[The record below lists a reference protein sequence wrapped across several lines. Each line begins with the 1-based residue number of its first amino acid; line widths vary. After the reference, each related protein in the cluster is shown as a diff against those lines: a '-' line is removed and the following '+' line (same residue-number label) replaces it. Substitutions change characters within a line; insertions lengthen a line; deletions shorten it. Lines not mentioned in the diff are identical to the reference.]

1 MRAAIKLLVAGVLL
15 AALYRAV
22 EWHAVFE
29 ALGSL
34 DGPLLWA
41 AVALFVPQTIVS
53 ALRWRALVAPLTSIS
68 RLDAIRHTLAAS
80 AWNLIVPSKL
90 GDLSKAAWLTD
101 LDARGKAAAAGLVV
115 AEKLADLAALAVLC
129 GAGWIGVDRPIVGA
143 GLLAGCLALGW
154 MWRAGATRRHR
165 PWAVL
170 AAWSLPLWVLHVTQI
185 GLVLLAAGAQ
195 TTCFD
200 ISLRVPLAIVAGL
213 VPLSWC
219 GLGFRDAAL
228 VALFAGAAPPATLA
242 AVGLLTL
249 ARYLV
254 PGAVGIPLVRTAPP
268 VGTTVPFSRGPSQ
281 PEIAAPPPRYR
292 EAAARPVP
300 RPVEFDCLAALGNRT
315 PPPANPPSTP
325 ARHRAAMPPSQ
336 SPAVS

>member
-1 MRAAIKLLVAGVLL
+1 MRAAIKLLIAGVLL

-22 EWHAVFE
+22 QWHAVLE

-80 AWNLIVPSKL
+80 AWNLVVPSKL
-90 GDLSKAAWLTD
+90 GDLSKAAWLTN

-115 AEKLADLAALAVLC
+115 AEKIADLVALAVLC
-129 GAGWIGVDRPIVGA
+129 GAGWVGAGRPIVGA
-143 GLLAGCLALGW
+143 GLLGGCLVLGG
-154 MWRAGATRRHR
+154 MWSAGATRRHR

-200 ISLRVPLAIVAGL
+200 ISLRVPLAIIAGL

-228 VALFAGAAPPATLA
+228 VGLFAGAAPPATLA

-254 PGAVGIPLVRTAPP
+254 PGAAGIPLVLTAPP
-268 VGTTVPFSRGPSQ
+268 VDTTVPFSRGSSKPG
-281 PEIAAPPPRYR
+281 IAALLPSHRHGRSGSTASPPSATARRPQRTPRQLLRYI
-292 EAAARPVP
+292 ARPCTQVK
-300 RPVEFDCLAALGNRT
+300 A
-315 PPPANPPSTP
+315 
-325 ARHRAAMPPSQ
+325 Q
-336 SPAVS
+336 Q